1 VDWLNF
7 WTTNNYKEMKVLTR
21 NQIELA
27 HEDSTWVRAEDAEHE
42 ISRLKSQEKAL
53 KEDRNIIH
61 SFDAE
66 QIKALKRIVETG
78 RQVLLDL
85 GFSGEEL
92 DQALKNG

>member
-1 VDWLNF
+1 MDK
-7 WTTNNYKEMKVLTR
+7 TTTDDMDKEIK
-21 NQIELA
+21 
-27 HEDSTWVRAEDAEHE
+27 
-42 ISRLKSQEKAL
+42 RLKQ
-53 KEDRNIIH
+53 
-61 SFDAE
+61 